1 MKKWCLAAVLTL
13 GCSLLQAQ
21 SIDPVSLVI
30 ARVIRA
36 LDLQVQK
43 LQNQTIWLQH
53 AQQVAT
59 HQLSKLKLDQI
70 AGWQNRQKELYASY
84 FRELKTAKPVL
95 NNLPQVKQILAM
107 QAEVAKEYRRYIK
120 DSHVQESYDAL
131 LLASNEMLQE
141 LQPVINGHTLLMKD
155 ADRVLFLAS
164 LRDAMEHC
172 LEEIKQLN
180 NQYAQRVN
188 NKVRMKQELRM
199 VKTLNGIK

>member
-1 MKKWCLAAVLTL
+1 MKKWCLAAALTF

-59 HQLSKLKLDQI
+59 HELSKLKLDQI

-84 FRELKTAKPVL
+84 FRELKSAKPVL

-107 QAEVAKEYRRYIK
+107 QAEVAKEYWRYVK
-120 DSHVQESYDAL
+120 NSQLRESFDAL
-131 LLASNEMLQE
+131 LLASNEILQE
-141 LQPVINGHTLLMKD
+141 LQPVINGNTLLMND
-155 ADRVLFLAS
+155 ADRLLFLAS

-172 LEEIKQLN
+172 LDEIKQLN
-180 NQYAQRVN
+180 NQYAQGVN
-188 NKVRMKQELRM
+188 SRMRMKQDWRM
-199 VKTLNGIK
+199 LKTLNGIK

>member
-1 MKKWCLAAVLTL
+1 MKNWCLAAVLTF

-21 SIDPVSLVI
+21 TIDPVSLVI

-59 HQLSKLKLDQI
+59 HELSKFKLDQI

-95 NNLPQVKQILAM
+95 NNLPQVKQIKAM
-107 QAEVAKEYRRYIK
+107 QAEVAKEYWHYVKNSQLR
-120 DSHVQESYDAL
+120 ESYDAL
-131 LLASNEMLQE
+131 LLASNEILQE
-141 LQPVINGHTLLMKD
+141 LQPVINGNTHSMKD
-155 ADRVLFLAS
+155 ADRLLFLAS

-172 LEEIKQLN
+172 LDEMKQLN
-180 NQYAQRVN
+180 NQFAQGVN
-188 NKVRMKQELRM
+188 NKMRMKQDWHM

>member
-1 MKKWCLAAVLTL
+1 MKKWCLAAVLIL

-21 SIDPVSLVI
+21 TIDPVSLVI
-30 ARVIRA
+30 ARVIKA

-53 AQQVAT
+53 VQQVAT
-59 HQLSKLKLDQI
+59 HELSRFKMDQI

-107 QAEVAKEYRRYIK
+107 QAEVVNEYRRYAK
-120 DSHVQESYDAL
+120 DSHVQEFYDAL

-141 LQPVINGHTLLMKD
+141 LRPVINGNALLMKD

-164 LRDAMEHC
+164 LRDSMEHC
-172 LEEIKQLN
+172 LEEMKQLN
-180 NQYAQRVN
+180 NQFAQGVN
-188 NKVRMKQELRM
+188 NKMRMKQDWHM